1 MKSSALDLSNSR
13 NDVIPIRTQDLVTQ
27 NNIAQ
32 IDQDSSEKSQSN
44 FASIH
49 PDADEG
55 LVGDTIKLEPTKMV
69 MKDKSSQKQKDPRRN
84 IVTQSKD
91 DL

>member
-55 LVGDTIKLEPTKMV
+55 LVRDTIKLEPV
-69 MKDKSSQKQKDPRRN
+69 MKDKFSQKQKDPRRN